1 MPQLK
6 IPPPF
11 RGPTKGRAQFQTD
24 GRTVGE
30 CIEAADLRHPGLGD
44 LLLDANGNLH
54 RYVTLFVNGG
64 EIGRSALDTPVE
76 EEDQLEI
83 LAAIAGG

>member
-1 MPQLK
+1 
-6 IPPPF
+6 
-11 RGPTKGRAQFQTD
+11 
-24 GRTVGE
+24 
-30 CIEAADLRHPGLGD
+30 
-44 LLLDANGNLH
+44 
-54 RYVTLFVNGG
+54 VNGG

>member
-11 RGPTKGRAQFQTD
+11 RGATKGQVELETR

-30 CIEAADLRHPGLGD
+30 CVRAAGVRHPGLEE
-44 LLLDANGNLH
+44 LLIGADGNLH
-54 RYVTLFVNGG
+54 RYVTIFVNGDK
-64 EIGRSALDTPVE
+64 IGRSALDTLL
-76 EEDQLEI
+76 EEDDRLEI

>member
-11 RGPTKGRAQFQTD
+11 RGPTRGRGRFEIE

-30 CIEAADLRHPGLGD
+30 CIERAGLRYPGLGD
-44 LLLDANGNLH
+44 LLLDDEGRIH
-54 RYVTLFVNGG
+54 RYVTVFVNGN
-64 EIGRSALDTPVE
+64 EIGRSALETALEDG
-76 EEDQLEI
+76 DQLEI